1 MESTVINSFKAG
13 VNRMQGTLLGAVI
26 GLAFSSIKRN
36 SPVLCALGTI
46 IIIVVCNKFK
56 WKKAVVISCT
66 VFYAIM
72 INLSQKT
79 PFEYSFNRLLD
90 TSIGIIISV
99 VVNYLIFAPKIHER
113 VEDLYLNIRYNIEDK
128 MRFLIKNHYIEEL
141 GDLRGLL
148 DKYNSLTKSL
158 EQETV
163 IYREEDIS
171 DDMERHISSLKYFEM
186 IYIYFEALSMVN
198 YNRCCISKENLEAL
212 EIILGDKYNYNLDNT
227 MNNEENIIYNYNIK
241 KIIQAFKSA

>member
-1 MESTVINSFKAG
+1 
-13 VNRMQGTLLGAVI
+13 MQGTLLGAVI

-90 TSIGIIISV
+90 TSIGIVISV
-99 VVNYLIFAPKIHER
+99 AVNYLIFAPKIHER
-113 VEDLYLNIRYNIEDK
+113 VGDLYLNIRYNIEDK

-198 YNRCCISKENLEAL
+198 YNRCCISKENLEDL